1 MLIVEGLKRAR
12 EIRKKPEQ
20 MSNNVELQRSLTAC
34 MIRLANEKR
43 MLASGFSRFV
53 ITQITR

>member
-1 MLIVEGLKRAR
+1 MPNKVKLH
-12 EIRKKPEQ
+12 
-20 MSNNVELQRSLTAC
+20 RSLTAC

-53 ITQITR
+53 TTQSTR